1 MELLHFD
8 DTGPFA
14 APTLVVLLPGA
25 YSGPQEFVDEG
36 FVQALRQRRLQA
48 DVVVAG
54 ARIEHY
60 IEGPVLDRLHEQVV
74 APARARGVR
83 QVWLVGISLG
93 GLFALAYAARQAEA
107 ERYAAKAA
115 EDRERYRKSL
125 EPPKYVSSKPPEI
138 RYCWREN
145 GFWNC

>member
-1 MELLHFD
+1 M
-8 DTGPFA
+8 A
-14 APTLVVLLPGA
+14 AGKNVKGSHT
-25 YSGPQEFVDEG
+25 F
-36 FVQALRQRRLQA
+36 LRAARNVGGGMLDYYWRDNRRLP
-48 DVVVAG
+48 
-54 ARIEHY
+54 Y
-60 IEGPVLDRLHEQVV
+60 IEDASEICSRFGSRSHECNL
-74 APARARGVR
+74 
-83 QVWLVGISLG
+83 VWPWAQGI
-93 GLFALAYAARQAEA
+93 YDQEDAARQAEA